1 MNSSA
6 SAGVVVAG
14 GDRDPNLRALLGRL
28 EERGVEA
35 IPILVG
41 GSAASPRLVWDV
53 VEDRLELDGAVLDP
67 VGVFVRHDVFTH
79 LADRRPASSFRA
91 MAWYAA
97 VMGWARGRP
106 GVSLFNRR
114 LPGELLKPQQLRL
127 AHELGM
133 AIPAT
138 WVTNDMAWLGE
149 HGTGRELVTKPVA
162 GGDHCRELG
171 PLLARTPQESG
182 AAAAPA
188 LVQERLVAPDV
199 RVYRVGERLLSF
211 HIVSDVLDYRTSPR
225 TRVEETEVP
234 EEILRQVRALTDAV
248 GLDFAAV
255 DLKAS
260 PDTGELVFLE
270 VNTGPMFAAFDGACD
285 GRLCGAMIDF
295 LLGG

>member
-1 MNSSA
+1 MI
-6 SAGVVVAG
+6 VVAG
-14 GDRDPNLRALLGRL
+14 GDRDPNLQALLGRL

-35 IPILVG
+35 VPILVG
-41 GSAASPRLVWDV
+41 SGNSPRLVWDV
-53 VEDRLELDGAVLDP
+53 VEDRLELDGEELAP
-67 VGVFVRHDVFTH
+67 AGVFVRHDVFTH

-106 GVSLFNRR
+106 GVHLFNRH

-127 AHELGM
+127 AHGLGM
-133 AIPAT
+133 KIPAT
-138 WVTNDMAWLGE
+138 WVTNDMEWLGQ
-149 HGTGRELVTKPVA
+149 HPAGDGLVTKPVA

-171 PLLARTPQESG
+171 PLLARTPRAGG

-188 LVQERLVAPDV
+188 LVQERLVPPDV
-199 RVYRVGERLLSF
+199 RVYRVGERLLPF
-211 HIVSDVLDYRTSPR
+211 RIVSDVLDYRTSPR

-234 EEILRQVRALTDAV
+234 ETILHQVRALTDAV

-260 PDTGELVFLE
+260 ADTGELVFLE
-270 VNTGPMFAAFDGACD
+270 VNTGPMFSAFDAASD
-285 GRLCGAMIDF
+285 GRLCGAMIDV
-295 LLGG
+295 LTGTV